1 MKKFMF
7 SIFLILNMQNYGSV
21 AKHVVVGIG
30 TLLSTVL
37 GYEITQRL
45 KPRNPQYH
53 IVIYPVIGSMLS
65 LFLAERFLK
74 N

>member
-7 SIFLILNMQNYGSV
+7 SIFLILNIQNYGGA
-21 AKHVVVGIG
+21 AKHVVVGVG

-37 GYEITQRL
+37 GYEITQRV
-45 KPRNPQYH
+45 KPRNPQYY
-53 IVIYPVIGSMLS
+53 IVIYPAIGSMLA

>member
-1 MKKFMF
+1 MKKFIF
-7 SIFLILNMQNYGSV
+7 SIFLILNIQNYAGV
-21 AKHVVVGIG
+21 AKYLAVGVG
-30 TLLSTVL
+30 ALLSTVL